1 MEIFLLKGQC
11 CSGNSSGLRCTI
23 ILSFK
28 LPFFMLQLIPAIN
41 LLMNPLSK
49 CMCNILYDI
58 KLTVTVDLSWQKINE
73 SIFYRSIAF
82 KVRCFISCQDNQID
96 TSFVLVKKK
105 DGGIQHFSSTEPS
118 LMCFHYPG

>member
-23 ILSFK
+23 SFK

-41 LLMNPLSK
+41 LLMNLLSK

-58 KLTVTVDLSWQKINE
+58 KLTVTEI
-73 SIFYRSIAF
+73 YHG
-82 KVRCFISCQDNQID
+82 
-96 TSFVLVKKK
+96 KKLMNLY
-105 DGGIQHFSSTEPS
+105 STEALLLKLGVLS
-118 LMCFHYPG
+118 HVRIIKSIHHLS